1 LRSQVKRA
9 CAATIATAAAV
20 ALAAGMTGP
29 ASAEAEHT
37 AVDQAA
43 DQGVQLTPKHRI
55 TLITGDRV
63 VVDAK
68 GRVVGMERAKG
79 REKIPVEIRK
89 TDGHTS
95 SYRPTPRC

>member
-1 LRSQVKRA
+1 MRRT
-9 CAATIATAAAV
+9 CAATIAAAAAV

-37 AVDQAA
+37 AVDQAG

-68 GRVVGMERAKG
+68 GRVVGLERAKG
-79 REKIPVEIRK
+79 
-89 TDGHTS
+89 
-95 SYRPTPRC
+95 